1 MFVQWM
7 GAMRPL
13 ILTGWMIPEFTKS
26 EFADLA
32 VDFIFRFVWG
42 ELPSPDE
49 LATYLGP
56 GTPDIKPGRH
66 WSDFARGWG
75 QSKDRSRGDLSLAE
89 FCQHYETV
97 ELWFDV
103 QPNAQL
109 SLVWLLDY
117 FRSYPKTIAKLKFCL
132 VDLAMIELTQL
143 GRWRPPV
150 VDVTDKELETA
161 SAAWQAYRAPT
172 PEACFDLLGK
182 DLSALPL
189 LRPVLIDLLEELPSS
204 STGLG
209 ATEMRMLELIARGY
223 SLTNALFH
231 LYQLRQTRIF
241 GEWEYG
247 YLLDGLA
254 FGPKPAV
261 AGLDEELRTLDRKNL
276 RDRHPAYQRSRL
288 SLTEFGKAV
297 LAYKEDFSR
306 HNPVDR
312 WWGGTH
318 LTNDNLWRWNPKLVK
333 PSRRQSERGVP

>member
-1 MFVQWM
+1 MK
-7 GAMRPL
+7 PL
-13 ILTGWMIPEFTKS
+13 ILTGWSIPEFNEP

-32 VDFIFRFVWG
+32 VEFFFRFGWG

-56 GTPDIKPGRH
+56 RTADVTRGCH
-66 WSDFARGWG
+66 WSDFASRSNR
-75 QSKDRSRGDLSLAE
+75 SKNRSRLDLSLAE

-109 SLVWLLDY
+109 KLVWLLDY
-117 FRSYPKTIAKLKFCL
+117 FRSYPETIAKLKFCL
-132 VDLAMIELTQL
+132 VDLAMIELRQL
-143 GRWRPPV
+143 GKWRPVV
-150 VDVTDKELETA
+150 VDVTERELKTA
-161 SAAWQAYRAPT
+161 SAAWQAYRSPT

-189 LRPVLIDLLEELPSS
+189 LKPVLIDLLEELPSG

-209 ATEMRMLELIARGY
+209 ASEMRMLELIARGY

-231 LYQLRQTRIF
+231 FYQLRQTRIF

-261 AGLDEELRTLDRKNL
+261 AGLDEELRTLDRENL
-276 RDRHPAYQRSRL
+276 RDRHPAYLRSRL
-288 SLTEFGKAV
+288 SITEFGRAV
-297 LAYKEDFSR
+297 LAHKEDFSR
-306 HNPVDR
+306 HNPIDR

-318 LTNDNLWRWNPKLVK
+318 LTNDNLWRWNPALVK
-333 PSRRQSERGVP
+333 PSGRRFGRGVP